1 MKLTT
6 AKGLLTKT
14 VKSFEQACQVL
25 NLEGNDENLKHLSKD
40 RMAESVIGTL
50 AKLSEK
56 METVKKARDTYI
68 TSIIDYDEDA
78 WEADSKNKT
87 KEVQIQESVDDSEG
101 YEDKAE
107 ASMGKNDETIRLAE
121 AVLEESVTTQGQP
134 GESVNESQWSA
145 FKPQSN
151 LAPSLLDTG
160 ATHLEVM
167 KYNEALE
174 TYIITGF
181 RGQVPKSGV
190 WKYIS
195 PFMSSS
201 WWASMK
207 SRGVQDR
214 SLEEIIE
221 ALKKESSML
230 SPVHQRRMEFLRE
243 RRGNSTHSEF
253 LQRLE
258 ERVELIEFEKLT
270 KMSLVSH
277 IFMEDSDLDM
287 VKITTEILAKN
298 PEGNLDVLRTA
309 VKTTESSSWYKPGRG
324 RANRVTQEEGG
335 GLAPVGKW
343 CENCRTNTH
352 KTSKYWGPCFSCS
365 AYGHKAVHCKN
376 PMPDQTV
383 GGAVK
388 KAGDGDAIKLT
399 KAAKKNM
406 KLKKKA
412 EEELKKKEKAVK
424 RAFQTYQ
431 GSGSSSEEES
441 PKKLSA
447 RQAKVGR
454 LAGRSL

>member
-1 MKLTT
+1 
-6 AKGLLTKT
+6 
-14 VKSFEQACQVL
+14 
-25 NLEGNDENLKHLSKD
+25 
-40 RMAESVIGTL
+40 
-50 AKLSEK
+50 
-56 METVKKARDTYI
+56 
-68 TSIIDYDEDA
+68 
-78 WEADSKNKT
+78 
-87 KEVQIQESVDDSEG
+87 
-101 YEDKAE
+101 
-107 ASMGKNDETIRLAE
+107 MGKNDETIRLAE

-145 FKPQSN
+145 LKPQSN

-190 WKYIS
+190 WKYIA
-195 PFMSSS
+195 PFMNSS

-207 SRGVQDR
+207 SRGVQDK
-214 SLEEIIE
+214 SLEEIIL
-221 ALKKESSML
+221 ALQEESSML

-258 ERVELIEFEKLT
+258 ERVELIELEKLT

-277 IFMEDSDLDM
+277 IFMEDSDLEM

-298 PEGNLDVLRTA
+298 PEGNLDVLMTA

-335 GLAPVGKW
+335 GMAPVGKW
-343 CENCRTNTH
+343 CDNCRTTTH
-352 KTSKYWGPCFSCS
+352 DTSKFWGPCFGCG
-365 AYGHKAVHCKN
+365 AFGHKAVHCKN
-376 PMPDQTV
+376 PKSDHPV
-383 GGAVK
+383 FGGAVK
-388 KAGDGDAIKLT
+388 KAGDGEASKLS
-399 KAAKKNM
+399 KAAKKRQV
-406 KLKKKA
+406 KLRKKA
-412 EEELKKKEKAVK
+412 EEELKKKEAEAAK

-431 GSGSSSEEES
+431 GSGSSAEEES

-447 RQAKVGR
+447 RQAKVGG
-454 LAGRSL
+454 LAGRSLYIVVAIYHRIAFFWNSIFFQPKIFLDLKFF